1 MQQQLRPG
9 KDYKMAKDDY
19 HVIVYK
25 ILLYLYGVM
34 QRKIVFSHDAFN
46 KLIER
51 SDIKEEYLAN
61 ILRLMQSEGLI
72 EGGAFKKAWGHEY
85 IMISD
90 LEDLQITADGIR
102 YLKENSTMNKVM
114 KSLKDTPGL
123 ASSLLSFLK
132 PF

>member
-1 MQQQLRPG
+1 
-9 KDYKMAKDDY
+9 MAKDDY

-25 ILLYLYGVM
+25 ILLYLYGVL
-34 QRKIVFSHDAFN
+34 QRKIVFSCDAFN

-51 SDIKEEYLAN
+51 SEIKEEYFTDV
-61 ILRLMQSEGLI
+61 IRLMQNEGLI
-72 EGGAFKKAWGHEY
+72 EGAVFEKAWGHDY
-85 IMISD
+85 ILISN

-123 ASSLLSFLK
+123 ASSLFSFLK